1 MTRLPVQRPGSLAT
15 LMGVSNEAVE
25 QVEVRAFRGPRQA
38 SVYQELVVTGSTFVR
53 ILVAA
58 EQHRLPVLG
67 SLDQYG
73 PHELGKAHARD
84 LAAEVTVLRSSGEL
98 TDVDD
103 ALTSLAELARW
114 CAHAREGAWLRIQ
127 RA

>member
-1 MTRLPVQRPGSLAT
+1 MTRLPVQRPRLVGNT
-15 LMGVSNEAVE
+15 HGVSNETVE

-38 SVYQELVVTGSTFVR
+38 SVYQELVVAGSTFVR

-67 SLDQYG
+67 SLDQHG
-73 PHELGKAHARD
+73 PHELSKAQARD